1 MPVTAPADK
10 RFRRAH
16 LKPTRKRSRWGS
28 WRWRLS
34 GLAVLLALLVAG
46 GRWLA
51 TQVIELDMLQAQRI
65 VVRGNYRLSDGE
77 VRALL
82 DGLLGESLLI
92 ADLDA
97 WRDRLMSSPW
107 VREASLRRVL
117 PSTVEVAIEERTPL
131 GIARIGSEV
140 YLVDADGTVIDEYGP
155 IYADLDLPIIDGIF
169 SDGPLHDGLSSRSS
183 SSPVADASR
192 AALARRVLEAVGLTS
207 VAANI
212 SQIDVT
218 DARNAIVLLDGDPTL
233 IRLGDGRFSERLQS
247 YLELAPA
254 LRERVPDMD
263 YVDLR
268 FDQRVYVRPAIRQK
282 VGTPASAGSGPG
294 TSPARGREPKAG

>member
-16 LKPTRKRSRWGS
+16 LKPARKRSRWGS
-28 WRWRLS
+28 WRWRLPC
-34 GLAVLLALLVAG
+34 LAVLLVLLVAG

-51 TQVIELDMLQAQRI
+51 TQVIEFDVLQVQRI
-65 VVRGNYRLSDGE
+65 VVRGNHRLSNGE
-77 VRALL
+77 GLALL
-82 DGLLGESLLI
+82 DGLRGESLLI

-107 VREASLRRVL
+107 VKEASLRRVL

-131 GIARIGSEV
+131 GIARIGREL
-140 YLVDADGTVIDEYGP
+140 YLVDDRGTVIDEYGP
-155 IYADLDLPIIDGIF
+155 AYADLDLPIIDG
-169 SDGPLHDGLSSRSS
+169 LSSG
-183 SSPVADASR
+183 SSPSPAADASR
-192 AALARRVLEAVGLTS
+192 AALARRVLDAVRLKS
-207 VAANI
+207 VAARI
-212 SQIDVT
+212 SQLDVT
-218 DARNAIVLLDGDPTL
+218 DARNAVVLLDGDTTW
-233 IRLGDGRFSERLQS
+233 IRLGDGQFFERLRS

-268 FDQRVYVRPAIRQK
+268 FNQRVYVRPATRRK

-294 TSPARGREPKAG
+294 TSPARGREPKSG

>member
-16 LKPTRKRSRWGS
+16 LKPARKRSLWGS
-28 WRWRLS
+28 WRWRLA
-34 GLAVLLALLVAG
+34 GLAVLLVLLVAG

-65 VVRGNYRLSDGE
+65 VVRGNHRLSNGE
-77 VRALL
+77 VLALL
-82 DGLLGESLLI
+82 DGLRGESLLI

-107 VREASLRRVL
+107 VKEASLRRVL

-131 GIARIGSEV
+131 GIARIASEL
-140 YLVDADGTVIDEYGP
+140 YLVDDQGTVIDEYGP
-155 IYADLDLPIIDGIF
+155 AYADLDLPIIDG
-169 SDGPLHDGLSSRSS
+169 LSSG
-183 SSPVADASR
+183 SSPSPAADASR
-192 AALARRVLEAVGLTS
+192 AALARRVLNALRLKS
-207 VAANI
+207 VAARI
-212 SQIDVT
+212 SQLDVT
-218 DARNAIVLLDGDPTL
+218 DARNAVVLLDGDTTL
-233 IRLGDGRFSERLQS
+233 IRLGDGQFFERLQS

-268 FDQRVYVRPAIRQK
+268 FNQRVYVRPATRPK

-294 TSPARGREPKAG
+294 TSPARGREPTSG

>member
-16 LKPTRKRSRWGS
+16 LKPARKRSRWGS

-34 GLAVLLALLVAG
+34 GLAVLLVLLVAG

-65 VVRGNYRLSDGE
+65 VVRGNHRLSNGE
-77 VRALL
+77 VLALL
-82 DGLLGESLLI
+82 DGLRGDSLLI
-92 ADLDA
+92 ADLHA

-107 VREASLRRVL
+107 VKEASLRRVL
-117 PSTVEVAIEERTPL
+117 PSTVEVAIEERPPL
-131 GIARIGSEV
+131 GIARIGSEL
-140 YLVDADGTVIDEYGP
+140 YLVDDHGTVIDEYGP
-155 IYADLDLPIIDGIF
+155 AYADLDLPIIDG
-169 SDGPLHDGLSSRSS
+169 LSSG
-183 SSPVADASR
+183 SSPGPAADASR
-192 AALARRVLEAVGLTS
+192 AALARRVLDAVRLKS
-207 VAANI
+207 VAAKI

-233 IRLGDGRFSERLQS
+233 IRLGDGRFFERLQS

-282 VGTPASAGSGPG
+282 GETPASAGSGPG
-294 TSPARGREPKAG
+294 TSPARGREPKSG

>member
-16 LKPTRKRSRWGS
+16 LKPARKRSRWSS
-28 WRWRLS
+28 WRWRLL
-34 GLAVLLALLVAG
+34 GLTVVLVLVVAG

-51 TQVIELDMLQAQRI
+51 TQVIDLDLLQARQI
-65 VVRGNYRLSDGE
+65 VVRGNYRLSTGE
-77 VRALL
+77 VLTLL
-82 DGLLGESLLI
+82 DGLRGKSLLN

-107 VREASLRRVL
+107 VRDAALRRVL

-131 GIARIGSEV
+131 GIARIGTEL
-140 YLVDADGTVIDEYGP
+140 YLVDEHGMVIDEYGP
-155 IYADLDLPIIDGIF
+155 AYADLDLPIIDG
-169 SDGPLHDGLSSRSS
+169 LSSRSS
-183 SSPVADASR
+183 ASTTADASR
-192 AALARRVLEAVGLTS
+192 AALARRVLDAVRLKN
-207 VAANI
+207 VAPKI

-218 DARNAIVLLDGDPTL
+218 DARNAVVLLDGDPTL
-233 IRLGDGRFSERLQS
+233 IRLGDARFLERLQS

-268 FDQRVYVRPAIRQK
+268 FDQRVYVRPAVRRK
-282 VGTPASAGSGPG
+282 TATPAPVGSGPG
-294 TSPARGREPKAG
+294 SSPARGREAKAG

>member
-1 MPVTAPADK
+1 MPVSAPADK

-16 LKPTRKRSRWGS
+16 LKPARKRSRWGS

-34 GLAVLLALLVAG
+34 ALAVVLVLLVAG
-46 GRWLA
+46 GRWLV
-51 TQVIELDMLQAQRI
+51 TQVIELDMLQAQQI
-65 VVRGNYRLSDGE
+65 VVRGNYRLSNGE
-77 VRALL
+77 VLALL
-82 DGLLGESLLI
+82 DGLHGESLLI

-97 WRDRLMSSPW
+97 WRDRVMSSPW
-107 VREASLRRVL
+107 VRDASLRRVL
-117 PSTVEVAIEERTPL
+117 PSTVEVAIEERKPL
-131 GIARIGSEV
+131 GIARMGSEL
-140 YLVDADGTVIDEYGP
+140 YLVDDYGTIIDEYGP
-155 IYADLDLPIIDGIF
+155 TYADLDLPIIDG
-169 SDGPLHDGLSSRSS
+169 LSSRPST
-183 SSPVADASR
+183 SPAADASR
-192 AALARRVLEAVGLTS
+192 AALARRVLEATRLKS
-207 VAANI
+207 VAARI

-218 DARNAIVLLDGDPTL
+218 DARNAIVLLDGDPTS
-233 IRLGDGRFSERLQS
+233 IRLGDGQFLERLQS

-282 VGTPASAGSGPG
+282 AGRPASAGAAPE